1 MIKAV
6 LFDMDGT
13 VFDTEVIYRRCWF
26 RAAKDVGFEADIDS
40 FLRCVC
46 GLNLT
51 DMKTFF
57 YRTYG
62 TRSSFE
68 VLWERWLECIEDEIQ
83 RGILPLKAGAPE
95 ILFTLKQRGIK
106 IALATSSGRK
116 TVARYLQMSHL
127 EDVFDVIMTG
137 DQVEHSKPHPEIFL
151 KAAERLGIAPE
162 HCVVVEDAPHGV
174 RAGYAAGMK
183 TVMVPDL
190 HPCTEELRPLLWQ
203 LCDTL
208 ADLAPL
214 IETENQTL

>member
-1 MIKAV
+1 M
-6 LFDMDGT
+6 
-13 VFDTEVIYRRCWF
+13 
-26 RAAKDVGFEADIDS
+26 
-40 FLRCVC
+40 
-46 GLNLT
+46 
-51 DMKTFF
+51 
-57 YRTYG
+57 
-62 TRSSFE
+62 
-68 VLWERWLECIEDEIQ
+68 WERWLECIEDEIQ

-106 IALATSSGRK
+106 IALVTSSGRK

-208 ADLAPL
+208 ADLSPL